1 MHRFATT
8 LRWAVILVVAIGSG
22 MLARLIPSPYE
33 ESRPETA
40 HRIQQVAAPDATAQ
54 TIKHAKP
61 YYNGVDVDVARL
73 NYASNLN

>member
-8 LRWAVILVVAIGSG
+8 LRWTVILFVAIGSG
-22 MLARLIPSPYE
+22 MLARLIPSPYD

-40 HRIQQVAAPDATAQ
+40 RRIQQAAAPDSTAQ

-73 NYASNLN
+73 SYTSNLN